1 VKRGLKRW
9 MADWVPPHVRRFLN
23 RSAGGGAV
31 RYSGDFA
38 TWEEARRHSLGYD
51 TPAILERVAQSM
63 LKVQRGEA
71 VYERDS
77 VLFDHVEH
85 SFPLLIGLLRAAV
98 ANSGRLNVVDIG
110 GSLGGTYYQ
119 CRNVLEAT
127 ASLRW
132 CVVEQPLF
140 AACGREKFQSDELRF
155 FENLENCLA
164 TERPDIAI
172 LSSVLPYVERPHAL
186 LETVARSVPR
196 VIIDRTP
203 LWSGLSD
210 RLTVESVPDSIYG
223 FATSYPAWI
232 LNRDG
237 VLNHFVPRF
246 RLVFEFDALA
256 GTIDVDGTLAK
267 DTGFLFE
274 LPLSST

>member
-1 VKRGLKRW
+1 VKRGFKRW
-9 MADWVPPHVRRFLN
+9 MADWLPPHVRRLLN
-23 RSAGGGAV
+23 RNSGGGAV
-31 RYSGDFA
+31 RYSGDFR

-51 TPAILERVAQSM
+51 APAILERVAKSM
-63 LKVQRGEA
+63 LKVQRGDA
-71 VYERDS
+71 AYERDS

-85 SFPLLIGLLRAAV
+85 SFPLLTGLLRAAL
-98 ANSGRLNVVDIG
+98 ANSGRLNVIDIG
-110 GSLGGTYYQ
+110 GSLGSTYYQ
-119 CRNVLEAT
+119 CRNLLEAT
-127 ASLRW
+127 VSLRW

-140 AACGREKFQSDELRF
+140 AACGREKFQSDELHF

-172 LSSVLPYVERPHAL
+172 LSSVLPYVEEPHAL

-203 LWSGLSD
+203 LWSGSSD
-210 RLTVESVPDSIYG
+210 RLTVESVPESIYG

-232 LNRDG
+232 LNRDR
-237 VLNHFVPRF
+237 VLDHFVPRF

-274 LPLSST
+274 LPLSSN

>member
-1 VKRGLKRW
+1 
-9 MADWVPPHVRRFLN
+9 
-23 RSAGGGAV
+23 
-31 RYSGDFA
+31 
-38 TWEEARRHSLGYD
+38 
-51 TPAILERVAQSM
+51 M

-85 SFPLLIGLLRAAV
+85 SFPLLTGLLSRRWQTPATQR
-98 ANSGRLNVVDIG
+98 GRYRRI
-110 GSLGGTYYQ
+110 TRQ
-119 CRNVLEAT
+119 HVLSVPECAPAP
-127 ASLRW
+127 ASVRW

-140 AACGREKFQSDELRF
+140 ASCGRENFQSDELRF

-203 LWSGLSD
+203 LWSDLPD

-237 VLNHFVPRF
+237 VLNHLCRGSVSSLNSMCWRG
-246 RLVFEFDALA
+246 RS
-256 GTIDVDGTLAK
+256 TS
-267 DTGFLFE
+267 TGRWRKTRDSC
-274 LPLSST
+274 SSYPSVRS

>member
-1 VKRGLKRW
+1 
-9 MADWVPPHVRRFLN
+9 MADWVPPHVRRLLN

-31 RYSGDFA
+31 RYSGDFR

-85 SFPLLIGLLRAAV
+85 SFPLLTGLLRAAL

-110 GSLGGTYYQ
+110 GSLGSTYYQ
-119 CRNVLEAT
+119 CRNVLEAP
-127 ASLRW
+127 ASVRW

-140 AACGREKFQSDELRF
+140 ASCGRENFQSDELRF

-203 LWSGLSD
+203 LWSDLPD

-246 RLVFEFDALA
+246 RLVLEFDALA
-256 GTIDVDGTLAK
+256 GTIAVDGTL
-267 DTGFLFE
+267 
-274 LPLSST
+274 